1 MEQVLESILSD
12 SDEED
17 LEDVDDPDEPMMEGS
32 DDDFQDLYD
41 DLNEEIDEGRDVHSF
56 IQCKL
61 VLTAGSLL

>member
-1 MEQVLESILSD
+1 
-12 SDEED
+12 
-17 LEDVDDPDEPMMEGS
+17 MMEGS
-32 DDDFQDLYD
+32 DDELEDLYD